1 MLTLPD
7 RAMKSTDIETEKT
20 PEIPTQD
27 DVEAAIK
34 EVATAGRE
42 QQSGQFPEIP
52 AAESDSVEDEDT
64 RVPADSEISSLS
76 HQELVDALTSA
87 KEKISEMQDNFLRAK
102 AEMEN
107 IRRRAQNEVVTARK
121 YALEGF
127 ANEIL
132 LVNDSLDQ
140 AVQVTIDDDESE
152 AVVNMNQGLAL
163 TLKQLETV
171 LGKFSITEVEA
182 GPGVKFDP
190 DKHQAISM
198 VASDEIE
205 SSHIINVMQ
214 KGFVLKDR
222 LLRPAMV
229 VVAS

>member
-42 QQSGQFPEIP
+42 QQSGQFPENP
-52 AAESDSVEDEDT
+52 AEESNSVEDEDT